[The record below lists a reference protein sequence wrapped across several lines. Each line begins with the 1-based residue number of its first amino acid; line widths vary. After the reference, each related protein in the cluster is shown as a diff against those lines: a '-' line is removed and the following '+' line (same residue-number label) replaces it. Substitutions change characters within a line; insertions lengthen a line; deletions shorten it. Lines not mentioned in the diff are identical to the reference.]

1 MLHSCSLDATLTSLA
16 ARGAF
21 CSRQAALVIN
31 NRRMPNFST
40 LSTRMTAPV
49 GLSFT
54 LALPPSL
61 SHIACVVSRSN
72 FQLRLQ
78 RQLSNLNC
86 LHEHSDGDH
95 ASLTAPNRAAQS
107 SCGAI
112 KDHGSRLG
120 WPLFTTACL
129 GINFCFISLSLS
141 LRFCCAASA
150 RVRFNRHFCADKR
163 RARIVRL
170 SVRQPPS
177 QPQFLADSGGQ
188 LTRVPHIVLHPPRR
202 RHSWSPSQC
211 PVPGRSE
218 GEHTARAA
226 RESDA

>member
-1 MLHSCSLDATLTSLA
+1 M
-16 ARGAF
+16 
-21 CSRQAALVIN
+21 RQAALVIN

-61 SHIACVVSRSN
+61 SLSHFARVVSRSN

-129 GINFCFISLSLS
+129 GINFCFISLSLCLS
-141 LRFCCAASA
+141 SRCCFCCAGSA
-150 RVRFNRHFCADKR
+150 REFAL
-163 RARIVRL
+163 IVT
-170 SVRQPPS
+170 
-177 QPQFLADSGGQ
+177 F
-188 LTRVPHIVLHPPRR
+188 VP
-202 RHSWSPSQC
+202 
-211 PVPGRSE
+211 
-218 GEHTARAA
+218 T
-226 RESDA
+226 SDAPES

>member
-61 SHIACVVSRSN
+61 SHIARVVLRSN

-129 GINFCFISLSLS
+129 GIHFCFISLSLS
-141 LRFCCAASA
+141 TFLLCCL
-150 RVRFNRHFCADKR
+150 C
-163 RARIVRL
+163 
-170 SVRQPPS
+170 PS
-177 QPQFLADSGGQ
+177 SL
-188 LTRVPHIVLHPPRR
+188 
-202 RHSWSPSQC
+202 
-211 PVPGRSE
+211 
-218 GEHTARAA
+218 
-226 RESDA
+226 

>member
-16 ARGAF
+16 ACGAL

-49 GLSFT
+49 GLARSHT
-54 LALPPSL
+54 APLSHSL
-61 SHIACVVSRSN
+61 SLTLCTRRVAQQL
-72 FQLRLQ
+72 QLRLPLQ

-129 GINFCFISLSLS
+129 GINFCFVSLSLS
-141 LRFCCAASA
+141 PRSCFFFLYLCLC
-150 RVRFNRHFCADKR
+150 
-163 RARIVRL
+163 
-170 SVRQPPS
+170 PS
-177 QPQFLADSGGQ
+177 SL
-188 LTRVPHIVLHPPRR
+188 
-202 RHSWSPSQC
+202 
-211 PVPGRSE
+211 
-218 GEHTARAA
+218 
-226 RESDA
+226 

>member
-1 MLHSCSLDATLTSLA
+1 MLHSCRLDATLTSLA

-54 LALPPSL
+54 LALPLSL
-61 SHIACVVSRSN
+61 TLCTRRVAQQLPL
-72 FQLRLQ
+72 QLRLQ

-141 LRFCCAASA
+141 SRYCFCCAAS
-150 RVRFNRHFCADKR
+150 VREFAL
-163 RARIVRL
+163 IVT
-170 SVRQPPS
+170 
-177 QPQFLADSGGQ
+177 F
-188 LTRVPHIVLHPPRR
+188 VP
-202 RHSWSPSQC
+202 
-211 PVPGRSE
+211 
-218 GEHTARAA
+218 T
-226 RESDA
+226 SDAPES

>member
-54 LALPPSL
+54 LALPLSL
-61 SHIACVVSRSN
+61 SLTLCTRRVAQQLPL
-72 FQLRLQ
+72 QLRLPLQ

-129 GINFCFISLSLS
+129 GINFCFISLSVS
-141 LRFCCAASA
+141 LHVVVFVVLALPEFAL
-150 RVRFNRHFCADKR
+150 
-163 RARIVRL
+163 IVT
-170 SVRQPPS
+170 
-177 QPQFLADSGGQ
+177 F
-188 LTRVPHIVLHPPRR
+188 VP
-202 RHSWSPSQC
+202 
-211 PVPGRSE
+211 
-218 GEHTARAA
+218 T
-226 RESDA
+226 SDAPES